1 MKGLLI
7 KNLMCMKKRIYVF
20 AFLFVGVL
28 IMAIMYVVSAK
39 YGNIALAYQNALAEG
54 GEDEFNIQALS
65 EIVLLVVMILPIAEL
80 VDGTKLFASDSK
92 AGFAKV
98 AAGMPLSIGKRVS
111 SFFATTLILL
121 GIGIAAD
128 VFIAFVLSVVLADM
142 ALISFGD
149 FILSIVVI
157 ACVMAMFNALNMLFC
172 IFLGPGKEQ
181 KATETTIT
189 VITIGL
195 ILINI
200 KKVIWFAKDLIITLS
215 KGFNQAE
222 GPEVEI
228 STVFDII
235 GWIKDKAAVLLIV
248 TLAISA
254 LSYVASI
261 FIAKRKRGAV

>member
-1 MKGLLI
+1 M
-7 KNLMCMKKRIYVF
+7 
-20 AFLFVGVL
+20 
-28 IMAIMYVVSAK
+28 
-39 YGNIALAYQNALAEG
+39 
-54 GEDEFNIQALS
+54 
-65 EIVLLVVMILPIAEL
+65 
-80 VDGTKLFASDSK
+80 
-92 AGFAKV
+92 
-98 AAGMPLSIGKRVS
+98 
-111 SFFATTLILL
+111 L

-157 ACVMAMFNALNMLFC
+157 ACVMAMLNALNMLFC

-200 KKVIWFAKDLIITLS
+200 KKVIWFAKNLIITLS